1 ASVSVSISI
10 SQQFSSESLSA
21 FCVKSNSKQDHE
33 HRISAVNA
41 KGAGE
46 PAETQEAVEILE
58 RAAEPEFELDVE
70 LRRTL
75 VVRAGCSIRMFV
87 PIKGRPSP
95 SVTWT
100 KEGGAVTR
108 AVIDSTESFT
118 MLLIPESTRNDA
130 GKYELTLENAS
141 GKKTAEVHVRVLD
154 SPGPPINLKPVKI
167 DKESITLSWEMPLI
181 DGGAK
186 ITNYIIEKRES
197 TRKAFATCVMHCP
210 TTSARIGEL
219 GEGCEYYFRVS
230 AENEYGIGEA
240 VETSD
245 PIRAS
250 QAPTPP
256 PSIVPTD
263 ITKNSVS
270 LAWTRPKHDGGSRIT
285 GYVLEAQKKGTDQ
298 WAHVTTV
305 KTMDFIVK
313 NLNENEEYIF
323 RVMAVNLSGRSAP
336 RESKPITVKES
347 TMLPEFDLRAV
358 CQKTVIAKAGD
369 DIKVEIPVIGRPRP
383 TVSWQKDGTA
393 LKLTQRT
400 NAEMTGATVVL
411 SIGECNRSDSGVYT
425 MTGKNIAGTVSENL
439 IVRVHDVPG
448 PPKGPVKIVEISRT
462 YCVFSWEPPENDGG
476 VPINNYVVE
485 IRDTTSQ
492 TWTELSATVIRTVF
506 KAVRLNTG
514 SEYQFRVKAKNRYG
528 AGPPITS
535 EAVVAAYPFKVP
547 GPPGTP
553 HVVAFTKDSI
563 TVGWNEPVSD
573 GGSEVL
579 GYHVERKERS
589 SIIWTKISSSMVKGN
604 IFKSSGLEDGMAYEF
619 RVSAENLAGIGKAS
633 KASEAILALDP
644 VDPPGQPEPVF
655 VNKNVITIQWT
666 KPEYDGGFKITGYT
680 VEKKELPDG
689 RWIRANFTNIMETQF
704 TVSGLTQD
712 ASYEFRV
719 FARNAAGSVSMP
731 SDPSDP
737 ITCRDDIVEPRIMVD
752 AVFRDVVQLKAG
764 ESFKLDADI
773 AGQPTPSMVW
783 TKNGKEVENTLKLEV
798 RFTELTTTLTN
809 KDSVR
814 ADGGEFVLT
823 ATNVGGFA
831 KHIFKVKVLDRPG
844 PPVGPLKVSDV
855 TADNCVIAWAPPAD
869 DGGAKIE
876 GYVIE
881 KRESSRLVWTSVAS
895 DLQVTEYKVT
905 KLLKGNEYIFRVM
918 ALNKYGLGESLESE
932 PTIAD
937 NPYTVPDPPENPEVT
952 AITKDSM
959 VLMWQEPKSN
969 GGTPITHYNVERK
982 DRIGL
987 RWVKCNKR
995 KVKELQFRAGG
1006 LVPGH
1011 MYEFRVTAENAAGI
1025 SAPSISSPFYKAT
1038 DTLYVPGAPCNPRV
1052 LDTTKSSITVA
1063 WNKPVYD
1070 GGSEWT
1076 IRTPKEGL
1084 KATNFTILNLK
1095 ENQEYKIQI
1104 SALNSEGMGEAAAV
1118 PENPKAE
1125 DRLLPPEMDVDAE
1138 LRKVVSLR
1146 ACCSLRL
1153 FVPIRGR
1160 PTPTAKWTKEDG
1172 ETVERATIDTTT
1184 SYTSLVIENV
1194 NRFDSG
1200 KYNLTVENSSGSKT
1214 VTVQVR
1220 VLDTPKRQAAWP
1232 GLLSAAAAPPLVTK
1246 LPNCWKEMSTHSV

>member
-1 ASVSVSISI
+1 M
-10 SQQFSSESLSA
+10 
-21 FCVKSNSKQDHE
+21 
-33 HRISAVNA
+33 
-41 KGAGE
+41 G
-46 PAETQEAVEILE
+46 
-58 RAAEPEFELDVE
+58 AAEPEFELDVE

-752 AVFRDVVQLKAG
+752 AVFRDVI
-764 ESFKLDADI
+764 SHYI
-773 AGQPTPSMVW
+773 
-783 TKNGKEVENTLKLEV
+783 VE
-798 RFTELTTTLTN
+798 R
-809 KDSVR
+809 
-814 ADGGEFVLT
+814 
-823 ATNVGGFA
+823 
-831 KHIFKVKVLDRPG
+831 
-844 PPVGPLKVSDV
+844 
-855 TADNCVIAWAPPAD
+855 
-869 DGGAKIE
+869 
-876 GYVIE
+876 
-881 KRESSRLVWTSVAS
+881 RETSRLVWTVIDPKVESTC
-895 DLQVTEYKVT
+895 LKVT
-905 KLLKGNEYIFRVM
+905 KLLEGDEYIFRIRAVNQFGVG
-918 ALNKYGLGESLESE
+918 APLESA
-932 PTIAD
+932 PVLIKD
-937 NPYTVPDPPENPEVT
+937 PY
-952 AITKDSM
+952 
-959 VLMWQEPKSN
+959 
-969 GGTPITHYNVERK
+969 
-982 DRIGL
+982 
-987 RWVKCNKR
+987 
-995 KVKELQFRAGG
+995 
-1006 LVPGH
+1006 
-1011 MYEFRVTAENAAGI
+1011 
-1025 SAPSISSPFYKAT
+1025 
-1038 DTLYVPGAPCNPRV
+1038 
-1052 LDTTKSSITVA
+1052 
-1063 WNKPVYD
+1063 
-1070 GGSEWT
+1070 
-1076 IRTPKEGL
+1076 
-1084 KATNFTILNLK
+1084 
-1095 ENQEYKIQI
+1095 
-1104 SALNSEGMGEAAAV
+1104 
-1118 PENPKAE
+1118 
-1125 DRLLPPEMDVDAE
+1125 LPPEARLAWTVVCSSCTAPCY
-1138 LRKVVSLR
+1138 KV
-1146 ACCSLRL
+1146 
-1153 FVPIRGR
+1153 
-1160 PTPTAKWTKEDG
+1160 
-1172 ETVERATIDTTT
+1172 
-1184 SYTSLVIENV
+1184 
-1194 NRFDSG
+1194 
-1200 KYNLTVENSSGSKT
+1200 
-1214 VTVQVR
+1214 
-1220 VLDTPKRQAAWP
+1220 
-1232 GLLSAAAAPPLVTK
+1232 
-1246 LPNCWKEMSTHSV
+1246 